1 MKHKVIW
8 LIAGLVIS
16 VLFIVF
22 ATQVYEYLYYEQEFS
37 EWMYDQSLYLQM
49 ALFIVILTWVMAAIF
64 YYGISLLFVNFS
76 RWYHWL
82 IMLVITMGMAPGL
95 AFYYLNGESLEQSYQ
110 FAIQCQA
117 ISYINVVLT
126 ALFFIIASYSIRWWS
141 RNAAYTPIPQ

>member
-1 MKHKVIW
+1 MKHNFIW

-22 ATQVYEYLYYEQEFS
+22 ATQVYEYLYYEEEFS
-37 EWMYDQSLYLQM
+37 GWMYEQNLYQQM
-49 ALFIVILTWVMAAIF
+49 AGFIVILTWAMAAIF

-82 IMLVITMGMAPGL
+82 IMLIITTCLAPGV
-95 AFYYLNGESLEQSYQ
+95 AFYYLNGESLEQSYE
-110 FAIQCQA
+110 FIIQCQA
-117 ISYINVVLT
+117 ISYINVGLT

>member
-22 ATQVYEYLYYEQEFS
+22 ATQVYEYLYYEDEFS
-37 EWMYDQSLYLQM
+37 GWCYEQGLYLRL
-49 ALFIVILTWVMAAIF
+49 ALFIVILTWTMAVIF
-64 YYGISLLFVNFS
+64 YYGLSRLFVNFS

-82 IMLVITMGMAPGL
+82 IMLIITVGLAPGV
-95 AFYYLNGESLEQSYQ
+95 AFYYLNGRSIEEAYE
-110 FAIQCQA
+110 FAIQCQS
-117 ISYINVVLT
+117 ISLINVGLT